1 MMLKGVG
8 QMADYKRMYYS
19 LFNEV
24 TDVIERLQL
33 AQQRTENIYLQADDA
48 ALHLEDSEQGD
59 DT

>member
-8 QMADYKRMYYS
+8 QMADYKRMYYF

>member
-1 MMLKGVG
+1 
-8 QMADYKRMYYS
+8 MADYKRMYYS